1 MGDHGKHAHGDEMA
15 PSHEG
20 SAHHGSGHH
29 HERKPPAGAA
39 YYCPMCEGVAS
50 DKPGDCPKCGM
61 VLERNPAYQQPAK
74 TLWTCPMHPQIEQDH
89 PGDCPICGMALEPK
103 TVSSGPDEDNQE
115 LHDMTRRFWLGG
127 ALALPVLVLGM
138 LHLVPSLLHIANSP
152 ASRWAQ
158 FLLST
163 PVVLW
168 AGWTFFVRG
177 AISLR
182 TGHWN
187 MFTLIAIGVGAA
199 WGYSVVAFFGP
210 GLFPST
216 MRAHGVVDV
225 YFEAAAVIVVLVLL
239 GQVLEL
245 RARAHTS
252 SAIKALLNLSPPV
265 ALLVTANGD
274 KEVPLAEVKAGDR
287 LRVRPGGKVPVDGL
301 IEEGSS
307 SLDES
312 MLTGE
317 SMPVEKKEGDHVTG
331 GTVNTTGGFVF
342 RAEKVGADTMLAR
355 IVNMVAEAQRSRAP
369 IQGLADKV
377 AGIFVPAVVI
387 AAALAAA
394 LWFFFGPE
402 PRVAH
407 AIVNAVAVLIIA
419 CPCALGLATPMS
431 IMVGVGRGAQEGVLV
446 KNAEA
451 LELLGK
457 VQWLVVDKTGTLTE
471 GRPQLVTVV
480 AVGGTDEETLV
491 RLAAAVERASEHP
504 LAAAIV
510 RGAESRQ
517 IAVPNASDFRS
528 VTAGGV
534 AGKVEGHTVL
544 VGKEKFLASEG
555 VPSDPALVERATELQ
570 SAGKTTLFVAIDGR
584 PSGLLAVADPI
595 KATTREAMASLHA
608 LGIKV
613 VMATG
618 DNRHTAESVAR
629 QLGIDRF
636 EAEVEPARKIG
647 LVAELKKNGAPV
659 AMAGDGIN
667 DAPALAAADVGVAMG
682 TGTDVAMESAGVT
695 LIKGDLRGIAKA
707 IHLSRAT
714 MRNIRQNL
722 FFAFVYNILGVPVA
736 AGVLYPF
743 FGVLLSPML
752 AGAAMALSS
761 VSVISNALRLR
772 RARL

>member
-20 SAHHGSGHH
+20 SAHNGSGHH
-29 HERKPPAGAA
+29 HERKPLAGAA

-163 PVVLW
+163 PGVLW

-331 GTVNTTGGFVF
+331 GTVNTTGGFELSIPILIFVIAFGLSMDYAVF
-342 RAEKVGADTMLAR
+342 LYSRMHEIFDTTKDANKAIVDGVVKTGPIITAAALLLFTVVAAFATSRIALIQQIGVGLAVAVLVDAFFVR
-355 IVNMVAEAQRSRAP
+355 IV
-369 IQGLADKV
+369 
-377 AGIFVPAVVI
+377 FVPAVMR
-387 AAALAAA
+387 L
-394 LWFFFGPE
+394 FG
-402 PRVAH
+402 
-407 AIVNAVAVLIIA
+407 
-419 CPCALGLATPMS
+419 
-431 IMVGVGRGAQEGVLV
+431 
-446 KNAEA
+446 
-451 LELLGK
+451 
-457 VQWLVVDKTGTLTE
+457 
-471 GRPQLVTVV
+471 
-480 AVGGTDEETLV
+480 
-491 RLAAAVERASEHP
+491 RASWWGP
-504 LAAAIV
+504 
-510 RGAESRQ
+510 
-517 IAVPNASDFRS
+517 
-528 VTAGGV
+528 
-534 AGKVEGHTVL
+534 KW
-544 VGKEKFLASEG
+544 
-555 VPSDPALVERATELQ
+555 
-570 SAGKTTLFVAIDGR
+570 
-584 PSGLLAVADPI
+584 
-595 KATTREAMASLHA
+595 
-608 LGIKV
+608 
-613 VMATG
+613 
-618 DNRHTAESVAR
+618 
-629 QLGIDRF
+629 
-636 EAEVEPARKIG
+636 
-647 LVAELKKNGAPV
+647 LKK
-659 AMAGDGIN
+659 I
-667 DAPALAAADVGVAMG
+667 
-682 TGTDVAMESAGVT
+682 T
-695 LIKGDLRGIAKA
+695 IK
-707 IHLSRAT
+707 HE
-714 MRNIRQNL
+714 
-722 FFAFVYNILGVPVA
+722 
-736 AGVLYPF
+736 
-743 FGVLLSPML
+743 
-752 AGAAMALSS
+752 
-761 VSVISNALRLR
+761 
-772 RARL
+772 